1 MNFTPTCCSQV
12 SIEQIAQRI
21 MLSRRIS
28 RADQSLLMSA
38 LLSKDCLQPHE
49 QELVK
54 EIFQG
59 LRSGLIKVVD

>member
-1 MNFTPTCCSQV
+1 MNRIQTCCSQV
-12 SIEQIAQRI
+12 SIEQIAQHI
-21 MLSRRIS
+21 MLYRRIS
-28 RADQSLLMSA
+28 RADQNVLMSA

-49 QELVK
+49 QNLVQ